1 MRFNQI
7 ANLSHNSY
15 HCRQHAVEKIVLR
28 SADKITEDY
37 ACDDREQN
45 TANQTRPGFVRANFG
60 SELRPFQIAADDKTT
75 DVDGPNNQQEPKG
88 YQKTEPTRTTR

>member
-37 ACDDREQN
+37 ACDD
-45 TANQTRPGFVRANFG
+45 
-60 SELRPFQIAADDKTT
+60 
-75 DVDGPNNQQEPKG
+75 
-88 YQKTEPTRTTR
+88 